1 LCPLSPSKRI
11 RKRTRKRLRVRKDNE
26 KWIAIERFDGGN
38 LRPCP
43 FNANA
48 RPLALALANPFW
60 R

>member
-1 LCPLSPSKRI
+1 MKPM
-11 RKRTRKRLRVRKDNE
+11 RKRKRLRVRNDNE
-26 KWIAIERFDGGN
+26 KWIPIERFDRGN

-48 RPLALALANPFW
+48 RAALALANPFW